1 VVLKVLLAIDTAVIV
16 VALLGTA
23 ELARGFIQ
31 KKKKTLLGGVGSR
44 SGTEAWPKCDAMG
57 RWRE

>member
-1 VVLKVLLAIDTAVIV
+1 MVLKVLLAIDTAVIG

-31 KKKKTLLGGVGSR
+31 KKKNLARGCR
-44 SGTEAWPKCDAMG
+44 
-57 RWRE
+57 

>member
-1 VVLKVLLAIDTAVIV
+1 MVLKVLLAIDTAVIV

-31 KKKKTLLGGVGSR
+31 KKKK
-44 SGTEAWPKCDAMG
+44 PC
-57 RWRE
+57 